1 MAEGMGAEGNWNG
14 KEGRSI
20 SCLLPPRQ
28 EPSHISR
35 VKPLNIRSGLHPG
48 WAQGYQERM
57 MATENLMRD
66 AGSSMIKVLWD
77 NLQGWDR
84 LGGRREMQEGTRVYL
99 WLTDT
104 DVWQRQTQ
112 YPPIESKYYFR
123 KPRQKKKIYIYIDT
137 RTYITFM
144 YFT

>member
-14 KEGRSI
+14 KEGRS
-20 SCLLPPRQ
+20 SLLPPATQQ

-35 VKPLNIRSGLHPG
+35 QATQHPIRSFTLAEHRDIK
-48 WAQGYQERM
+48 RM

-84 LGGRREMQEGTRVYL
+84 LGGRREMQEGTHVYTYD
-99 WLTDT
+99 WLTLMYGRDKHNILQLKVNT
-104 DVWQRQTQ
+104 
-112 YPPIESKYYFR
+112 ILES
-123 KPRQKKKIYIYIDT
+123 QGKKNIYIYI
-137 RTYITFM
+137 
-144 YFT
+144 